1 MLTFK
6 KPYILTALK
15 EIGFSAPTEVQEQ
28 VIPLVMQGHDM
39 IVEAKT
45 GSGKTHAYLLPL
57 LDKLDETEA
66 TTQALIMAP
75 TVELARQIFAFAKEI
90 VSYCPEKID
99 VRLFVGGGDRNREI
113 ASLTKSQPQIA
124 IGTPGKLYDLT
135 RQQNAL
141 KTHKVG
147 MLVIDEADMTFA
159 EGYLFQLDQVAATMP
174 KDLQMLVF
182 SATIPEKIEPFLKKY
197 MHAPKILAIHS
208 QEEHNLQ
215 IKHYFVKTKEVD
227 KNIVLGNLLKTFQP
241 YLCLIFCNTIKSS
254 DDLFEYL
261 KSNNYNVALVNG
273 DITPRKRKQ
282 TIDRIRNYEYQYV
295 VATDILSRGI
305 DLDNISHIVNYDL
318 PKDPRFYIHR
328 SGRTGRMMAE
338 GISISLYEFA
348 DNAYLDQLEAL
359 KIHCEYREVRDG
371 ELCEIKDRRERTK
384 RERPLSATVQAVSK
398 KIPVPKTVK
407 PRYKVK
413 RREKIAKKAK
423 ELRKKGRRI

>member
-75 TVELARQIFAFAKEI
+75 TVELARQIFAFAKEL

-182 SATIPEKIEPFLKKY
+182 SATIPEIEPFLKNIC
-197 MHAPKILAIHS
+197 MRQRFSPFIPKKSTIPIAL
-208 QEEHNLQ
+208 
-215 IKHYFVKTKEVD
+215 
-227 KNIVLGNLLKTFQP
+227 
-241 YLCLIFCNTIKSS
+241 FCENK
-254 DDLFEYL
+254 
-261 KSNNYNVALVNG
+261 G
-273 DITPRKRKQ
+273 
-282 TIDRIRNYEYQYV
+282 
-295 VATDILSRGI
+295 SR
-305 DLDNISHIVNYDL
+305 
-318 PKDPRFYIHR
+318 
-328 SGRTGRMMAE
+328 
-338 GISISLYEFA
+338 
-348 DNAYLDQLEAL
+348 
-359 KIHCEYREVRDG
+359 
-371 ELCEIKDRRERTK
+371 
-384 RERPLSATVQAVSK
+384 
-398 KIPVPKTVK
+398 
-407 PRYKVK
+407 
-413 RREKIAKKAK
+413 
-423 ELRKKGRRI
+423 